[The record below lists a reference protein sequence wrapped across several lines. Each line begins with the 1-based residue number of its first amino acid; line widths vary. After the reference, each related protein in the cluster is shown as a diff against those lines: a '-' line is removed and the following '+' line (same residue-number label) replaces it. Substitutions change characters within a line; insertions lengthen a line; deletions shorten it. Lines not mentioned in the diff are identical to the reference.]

1 MMLPDGKIF
10 GSMTAPL
17 TEVLPFTEA
26 FHAAILVRTDD
37 GEGFV
42 LSAEGKA
49 VAAWY
54 QDRAEELRG
63 ERALAHLLAL
73 PSLPCELSR
82 YGDDEYTLALE
93 RCRDAGYLVEGES
106 REDEVEAAPAPADG
120 ESAEPAVPEL
130 NEESLRLILSQ
141 PGVIAVSAFYEGF
154 AVQSVG
160 ATDFDRIAAVSEDF
174 LRAGLKIASDMEM
187 GGLDEIILET
197 PGGKLIIA
205 PFGDLS
211 LCVLTA
217 ANANLGLVRVAL
229 RSIRW
234 EG

>member
-1 MMLPDGKIF
+1 MLPDGKIF

-17 TEVLPFTEA
+17 SEVLPFTEA
-26 FHAAILVRTDD
+26 FHAIVRVRIDD
-37 GEGFV
+37 ADTGFV
-42 LSAEGKA
+42 LSDEGNA
-49 VAAWY
+49 VAALY
-54 QDRAEELRG
+54 HRGDEEMKG
-63 ERALAHLLAL
+63 DGALARLLAMS
-73 PSLPCELSR
+73 SLPCELGR
-82 YGDDEYTLALE
+82 YGDDEYALALE
-93 RCRDAGYLVEGES
+93 RCRDAGCLID
-106 REDEVEAAPAPADG
+106 REDPHEDATVADSMVS
-120 ESAEPAVPEL
+120 EKSTPEL
-130 NEESLRLILSQ
+130 NEESLHLILSQ

-160 ATDFDRIAAVSEDF
+160 ATDFDRVAAISEDL
-174 LRAGLKIASDMEM
+174 LRAGLKIAGDMDM
-187 GGLDEIILET
+187 GCLDEIILEA

-229 RSIRW
+229 RSVSW

>member
-1 MMLPDGKIF
+1 MMLPDGKTF

-26 FHAAILVRTDD
+26 FHAIVRVRTDE
-37 GEGFV
+37 GEGFI

-49 VAAWY
+49 VAASY
-54 QDRAEELRG
+54 RDGARELHG
-63 ERALAHLLAL
+63 DLALAHLLAL
-73 PSLPCELSR
+73 PSVPCELGR
-82 YGDDEYTLALE
+82 YEDDEYALALE
-93 RCRDAGYLVEGES
+93 RCRDAEYLIGWES
-106 REDEVEAAPAPADG
+106 PGDAASAPPTADE
-120 ESAEPAVPEL
+120 SAVPEL
-130 NEESLRLILSQ
+130 NEASLRLILSQ

-154 AVQSVG
+154 AVQSAG
-160 ATDFDRIAAVSEDF
+160 ATDFDRIAAISEDL
-174 LRAGLKIASDMEM
+174 LRAGLKIASDMDM